1 MCKLMCL
8 RDMHFHYIIIPVGYF
23 MSTVLKVLAVQA
35 VGSSNVGAQSTSVV
49 AVKLLGFPEI
59 YV

>member
-1 MCKLMCL
+1 MCL

-23 MSTVLKVLAVQA
+23 MSTVLTVLAVQA

-59 YV
+59 YM

>member
-1 MCKLMCL
+1 MCKLMSL

-23 MSTVLKVLAVQA
+23 MSTVLKFLAVHS
-35 VGSSNVGAQSTSVV
+35 VVSSNVGAQSTSVV

-59 YV
+59 YM